1 MPVAPE
7 CEVIGVKALDDY
19 RLWIRTADGSE
30 AQVDLTDWIHNGNA
44 LFARLKDHL
53 EFERVHITSGMVAWG
68 SEQRGDDIELPPER
82 VYEWMTG
89 NKWEWDPPPARIRA
103 VEVEARDGLHLWV
116 RFSDGTGGIV
126 DCRPLLEHYP
136 YYPLENRDI
145 FEKVHISKSGTIVWD
160 QNSRLAMWGDY
171 AYKQITGRTLD
182 EAQMILI
189 EESERLV
196 TATVT

>member
-1 MPVAPE
+1 MPVIPE

-30 AQVDLTDWIHNGNA
+30 AQVDLTDWIHKGNA

-53 EFERVHITSGMVAWG
+53 EFQRVYITSGMVAWG

-126 DCRPLLEHYP
+126 DCRSLLEHYP

-182 EAQMILI
+182 EAQMIPL